1 MGDKLKQRK
10 QFLSMS
16 KYVPRFLKE
25 QPKEQKEQPK
35 EQPKEQS
42 KPSRWVEPVTKETS
56 AKGPVLVNTSLP
68 AKMAPKLPPAT
79 LASLTHQLDKV
90 SIKKSTPIPLVSDQE
105 FPTLGGTKASVPVS
119 SGRPTF
125 SELSRNW
132 AKKQEEEK
140 TIAKEESDREKAR
153 VQQLATKP
161 TTIQEEAR
169 KLGFKIISVHSSTA
183 KKSDSDED
191 QDAESTHISEED
203 SYGSDDLPYEEE
215 EEEEE
220 YGCDGV
226 WDPRKHRDELY

>member
-1 MGDKLKQRK
+1 MGDKLKQHKR
-10 QFLSMS
+10 FLPMS
-16 KYVPRFLKE
+16 KYVPRFL
-25 QPKEQKEQPK
+25 K

-56 AKGPVLVNTSLP
+56 TKDTSTKGPVLVNTSLP

-105 FPTLGGTKASVPVS
+105 FPTLGGAKASVPVA

-153 VQQLATKP
+153 VQKLATKP
-161 TTIQEEAR
+161 TTVQEEAR
-169 KLGFKIISVHSSTA
+169 KLGFKIISVHSSTP